1 MARPF
6 VSVVTPTY
14 NRRRFL
20 PLALDCYLG
29 QTYPKDR
36 MEWIILD
43 DGTDCV
49 RDLFESTIAPK
60 VPNARYIR
68 LEEKALIGKKR
79 NILNAEAKGD
89 IIISW
94 DDDDFYHPERV
105 SHAVYRLMSNPKIEL
120 AGSTMLYMYFFD
132 TEEIYSVGP
141 INPRHATNGTFAI
154 RKSYA
159 KTHLY
164 DETVTHAEEKVF
176 LEEYKHPLTQLD
188 PMKIMLVMA
197 HCNNTYDKR
206 KMRDSGVPNPLLKK
220 TKYKLKDFIK
230 DVKLREKYANIRRQE
245 VENPVHIP
253 MLDREPNTIPAD
265 PVMAAR
271 ERAIQ
276 DAIKKSGQ
284 TTGVIPLSAF
294 TGVPVATAPVTE
306 PATELADPTPKGDIE
321 N

>member
-20 PLALDCYLG
+20 PLALDCYLA

-49 RDLFESTIAPK
+49 RDLFESMIAPK

-89 IIISW
+89 IIVSW
-94 DDDDFYHPERV
+94 DDDDFYHPERI

-159 KTHLY
+159 KTHFY

-206 KMRDSGVPNPLLKK
+206 KMRDADTPNPILKK
-220 TKYKLKDFIK
+220 TTLKMSTFIK
-230 DVKLREKYANIRRQE
+230 DPKLREKYANIRRQE
-245 VENPVHIP
+245 VENPQHIP
-253 MLDREPNTIPAD
+253 MLDRPPNTIPAD
-265 PVMAAR
+265 PALAAR

-276 DAIKKSGQ
+276 EAIKRSGQ
-284 TTGVIPLSAF
+284 TAGTVNLNDFLMTADAASAAA
-294 TGVPVATAPVTE
+294 PTAAPS
-306 PATELADPTPKGDIE
+306 TPKGDDE